1 MDHRRYVVVTVANGT
16 RPGASRVSV
25 KLTPKGGRNAI
36 EGWRLDARGEH
47 VLKARVAAAPEN
59 GKANDA
65 LIALIANALD
75 IGTSKVRIVSGVS
88 SRTKTIEIEAEKT
101 LIATRLGQAGRH
113 G

>member
-1 MDHRRYVVVTVANGT
+1 MDHRRYVVVTVANGR

-25 KLTPKGGRNAI
+25 TLTPKGGRNAI
-36 EGWRLDARGEH
+36 EGWRMDVRGKR

-59 GKANDA
+59 GKANAA

-75 IGTSKVRIVSGVS
+75 IGTSKVRIVSGMS
-88 SRTKTIEIEAEKT
+88 SRTKTIEIEAAEAV
-101 LIATRLGQAGRH
+101 IAVRLGQAGRH